1 LGVRAENARL
11 FATYPIAVPKV
22 MFKRKALYLAVLAG
36 LALGNV
42 SNAIQPGFLGNRGEV
57 KTFPFKGTVIRVN
70 GTSLKMERTMFHA
83 EIANHLEAIFTLSP
97 QTVYMKGSYA
107 NLVRGAKAKVFFH
120 FDPSNSD
127 IAYADE
133 VQFYPK

>member
-1 LGVRAENARL
+1 
-11 FATYPIAVPKV
+11 
-22 MFKRKALYLAVLAG
+22 MFKRKALYLTVLAG

-42 SNAIQPGFLGNRGEV
+42 SDAIQPGFLGNRGEV
-57 KTFPFKGTVIRVN
+57 KLQPSKGTVIRVN
-70 GTSLKMERTMFHA
+70 GTSLKMERSILHM
-83 EIANHLEAIFTLSP
+83 EYANHLEAIFTLSP

-107 NLVRGAKAKVFFH
+107 NLVPGAKAKVFFH

-133 VQFYPK
+133 VKLYPK